1 MSKIMIV
8 DDAFIMRKTLENLF
22 SQLGHEIISQASNG
36 YEAIE
41 QYKESKP
48 EIVTM
53 DITMPAV
60 NGINDG
66 IEALEEIIKYDP
78 NAKIIILTSH
88 GEEKLVVDAI
98 LKGAKGYVLK
108 PVDIHKLE
116 DALEKLH

>member
-1 MSKIMIV
+1 MIV

-22 SQLGHEIISQASNG
+22 NQLGHKVVAQAANG
-36 YEAIE
+36 FEAIE
-41 QYKESKP
+41 KYKDSKP

-60 NGINDG
+60 NSVNNG
-66 IEALEEIIKYDP
+66 IEALEAIIKFDP
-78 NAKIIILTSH
+78 DAKIIILTSH
-88 GEEKLVVDAI
+88 GEENLVVDAI

-108 PVDIHKLE
+108 PVDLNKLK